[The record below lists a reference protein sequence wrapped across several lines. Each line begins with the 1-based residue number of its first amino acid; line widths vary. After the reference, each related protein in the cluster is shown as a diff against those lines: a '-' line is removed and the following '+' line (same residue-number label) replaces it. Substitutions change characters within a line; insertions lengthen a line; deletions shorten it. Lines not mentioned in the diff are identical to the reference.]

1 MKPETNAKLHKACA
15 DLAKEITPYLTGF
28 APYTP
33 VTVSAR
39 TFPYQ
44 GQDRDGGPL
53 SSLNG
58 ALLIHVDSE
67 TLALPPTKIDDLD
80 RRVAETIR
88 DLSDDGFN
96 PFGSGPEPIGPR
108 E

>member
-15 DLAKEITPYLTGF
+15 DLAKEITPHLTGF

-33 VTVSAR
+33 VTVSAH

-44 GQDRDGGPL
+44 APDRDGGSVPPK
-53 SSLNG
+53 
-58 ALLIHVDSE
+58 LLGNMVDIQCLLVGPS
-67 TLALPPTKIDDLD
+67 D
-80 RRVAETIR
+80 
-88 DLSDDGFN
+88 DDGFN